1 MVAGNLHKPPLH
13 TLALAQHSKLELAAQ
28 QVVER
33 IGLEQLELVGH
44 IALALGK
51 QPMGEH
57 IAQLGP
63 RKLALGKLV
72 VILELDKLVAVE
84 LVLDKLVVGP
94 IAALVLGTLV
104 VALELDKQLVVA
116 LVLSKEPVV
125 ELELKQLGVVA

>member
-1 MVAGNLHKPPLH
+1 M
-13 TLALAQHSKLELAAQ
+13 
-28 QVVER
+28 VVER

-51 QPMGEH
+51 QHMGEH

-63 RKLALGKLV
+63 RKLAPGKPV
-72 VILELDKLVAVE
+72 VILELDKLVAVG

-104 VALELDKQLVVA
+104 VALELDKQLAVT
-116 LVLSKEPVV
+116 LVLSKQPVV

>member
-1 MVAGNLHKPPLH
+1 
-13 TLALAQHSKLELAAQ
+13 
-28 QVVER
+28 
-33 IGLEQLELVGH
+33 
-44 IALALGK
+44 
-51 QPMGEH
+51 MGEH

-72 VILELDKLVAVE
+72 AILELDKLVAVE
-84 LVLDKLVVGP
+84 LVVLDKLAVGP

-116 LVLSKEPVV
+116 LVLSKQPVV

>member
-1 MVAGNLHKPPLH
+1 MAGNLHKPPLH

-33 IGLEQLELVGH
+33 IGLEQLEL
-44 IALALGK
+44 ALGK
-51 QPMGEH
+51 QPMEEH
-57 IAQLGP
+57 IAQRGP

-116 LVLSKEPVV
+116 LVLSKQPVV

>member
-1 MVAGNLHKPPLH
+1 
-13 TLALAQHSKLELAAQ
+13 
-28 QVVER
+28 
-33 IGLEQLELVGH
+33 
-44 IALALGK
+44 
-51 QPMGEH
+51 MGQH

-72 VILELDKLVAVE
+72 VVLELDKLVAVE